1 MLPPCTVGS
10 PFPKRLFFVYNL
22 LSTVRAKIV
31 WVYNS
36 WRYRSLSV
44 RCCPVWG
51 KDIGIDLGTAT
62 VLIFIKDKGVVLREP
77 SVVAM
82 DQNSGKILAV
92 GDDAKLMLG
101 RTPGN
106 VVAVRPLKDGVI
118 ADYTMTEVMLRLF
131 IKKVTSGLERIMR
144 HRVMICVP
152 SGATDVERRA
162 VLEAALEIGA
172 KEAYLI
178 EEPMSAAIGAGLDI
192 AEPRGNLIVDIG
204 GGTTDVAVISLGGI
218 VVSESLRVGGDK
230 FDESIIRYVRKQF
243 NLAIGEQTA
252 EDLKVRIGTC
262 FPQHDE
268 DLSMAIRG
276 RDLIQGLPRQVTIT
290 SHDVAKAIEE
300 AIATII
306 NGIRRVM
313 ELTPPELA
321 ADIIDRGVILT
332 GGGALLRGLPEL
344 VTQQTE
350 IETIVAD
357 SPMECVA
364 LGTGKALQ
372 TLDKFKEAG
381 TVLSAIRKGGRRR

>member
-1 MLPPCTVGS
+1 M
-10 PFPKRLFFVYNL
+10 
-22 LSTVRAKIV
+22 
-31 WVYNS
+31 
-36 WRYRSLSV
+36 
-44 RCCPVWG
+44 WG

-131 IKKVTSGLERIMR
+131 IKKVTFGIERIIR

-162 VLEAALEIGA
+162 VLEAALEVGA

-178 EEPMSAAIGAGLDI
+178 EEPMSAAIGAGLEI

-230 FDESIIRYVRKQF
+230 FDEAIIRYVRKQF

-252 EDLKVRIGTC
+252 EDLKVKIGTC
-262 FPQHDE
+262 FPEQGE
-268 DLSMAIRG
+268 NLSLDIRG

-290 SHDVAKAIEE
+290 SADVAKAIEE
-300 AIATII
+300 SIGTIV
-306 NGIRRVM
+306 NGIRRVL

-321 ADIIDRGVILT
+321 ADIIDKGVILT

-350 IETIVAD
+350 IETVVAD

-372 TLDKFKEAG
+372 TLDKFKESG

>member
-1 MLPPCTVGS
+1 M
-10 PFPKRLFFVYNL
+10 
-22 LSTVRAKIV
+22 
-31 WVYNS
+31 
-36 WRYRSLSV
+36 
-44 RCCPVWG
+44 WG

-62 VLIFIKDKGVVLREP
+62 VLIFIRDKGVVLREP

-92 GDDAKLMLG
+92 GDDAKQMLG

-106 VVAVRPLKDGVI
+106 VTAVRPLKDGVI

-131 IKKVTSGLERIMR
+131 IRKVTAGIERIMR

-162 VLEAALEIGA
+162 VLEAVLEVGA

-192 AEPRGNLIVDIG
+192 AEPRGKLIVDIG

-230 FDESIIRYVRKQF
+230 FDEAITRYVRKQF

-252 EDLKVRIGTC
+252 EELKMRIGTC
-262 FPQHDE
+262 FPSAGEELFMD
-268 DLSMAIRG
+268 IRG
-276 RDLIQGLPRQVTIT
+276 RDLIHGLPRQITIT
-290 SHDVAKAIEE
+290 SSDVSKAIEE
-300 AIATII
+300 SIGTII
-306 NGIRRVM
+306 NGIRRVL

-332 GGGALLRGLPEL
+332 GGGALLRGLPQL

-372 TLDKFKEAG
+372 TLDKFRETG
-381 TVLSAIRKGGRRR
+381 TVLSAFRRGGRRR

>member
-1 MLPPCTVGS
+1 ML
-10 PFPKRLFFVYNL
+10 
-22 LSTVRAKIV
+22 
-31 WVYNS
+31 
-36 WRYRSLSV
+36 
-44 RCCPVWG
+44 G

-62 VLIFIKDKGVVLREP
+62 VLIFMKDKGVVLREP

-82 DQNSGKILAV
+82 DQNSGRILAV

-101 RTPGN
+101 KNPGN
-106 VVAVRPLKDGVI
+106 IVTVRPLKDGVI

-131 IKKVTSGLERIMR
+131 IKKVTTGLERIMR

-162 VLEAALEIGA
+162 VLEAALEVGA

-192 AEPRGNLIVDIG
+192 AEPRGNLVVDIG

-218 VVSESLRVGGDK
+218 VVSESMRVGGDR
-230 FDESIIRYVRKQF
+230 FDESIIRYVKRQF
-243 NLAIGEQTA
+243 NLAIGEQMA
-252 EDLKVRIGTC
+252 ENLKVKIGTC
-262 FPQHDE
+262 FPGISDE
-268 DLSMAIRG
+268 ISMDIRG

-290 SHDVAKAIEE
+290 STDVSKAIEE
-300 AIATII
+300 AIGLII
-306 NGIRRVM
+306 NGIRRVL

-381 TVLSAIRKGGRRR
+381 TVLSAIRRGGRRR

>member
-1 MLPPCTVGS
+1 
-10 PFPKRLFFVYNL
+10 
-22 LSTVRAKIV
+22 
-31 WVYNS
+31 
-36 WRYRSLSV
+36 
-44 RCCPVWG
+44 VWG

-82 DQNSGKILAV
+82 DENSGKILAV
-92 GDDAKLMLG
+92 GDDAKQMLG

-106 VVAVRPLKDGVI
+106 VKAVRPLKDGVI

-131 IKKVTSGLERIMR
+131 IRKVTVGIERIMR

-162 VLEAALEIGA
+162 VLEAALEVGA

-192 AEPRGNLIVDIG
+192 AEPRGNLVVDIG

-218 VVSESLRVGGDK
+218 VISESLRVGGDK
-230 FDESIIRYVRKQF
+230 FDEAIMRYVRKQF

-262 FPQHDE
+262 FPVAGE
-268 DLSMAIRG
+268 ELSMDIRG
-276 RDLIQGLPRQVTIT
+276 RDLIHGLPRQVTIT
-290 SHDVAKAIEE
+290 SSDVSKAIEE
-300 AIATII
+300 SIGTII
-306 NGIRRVM
+306 SGIRRVL

-321 ADIIDRGVILT
+321 ADIIDKGVILT
-332 GGGALLRGLPEL
+332 GGGALLRGLSQL
-344 VTQQTE
+344 VTHQTE
-350 IETIVAD
+350 IETVVAD

-372 TLDKFKEAG
+372 TLDKFRESG
-381 TVLSAIRKGGRRR
+381 TVLSAIRRGGRRR

>member
-1 MLPPCTVGS
+1 M
-10 PFPKRLFFVYNL
+10 
-22 LSTVRAKIV
+22 
-31 WVYNS
+31 
-36 WRYRSLSV
+36 
-44 RCCPVWG
+44 WG

-62 VLIFIKDKGVVLREP
+62 ALIFVKDKGVVLREP

-92 GDDAKLMLG
+92 GEDAKLMLG

-131 IKKVTSGLERIMR
+131 IKKVTSGFERIIH

-162 VLEAALEIGA
+162 VLEAALEAGA
-172 KEAYLI
+172 KDAYLI
-178 EEPMSAAIGAGLDI
+178 EEPMSAAIGAGLEI
-192 AEPRGNLIVDIG
+192 AEPRGNLILDVG

-230 FDESIIRYVRKQF
+230 FDEAIIRYVKRHF
-243 NLAIGEQTA
+243 DLAIGEQTA

-262 FPQHDE
+262 FPQSE
-268 DLSMAIRG
+268 ELSMEIRG
-276 RDLIQGLPRQVTIT
+276 RDLVRGLPRQVTIT
-290 SHDVAKAIEE
+290 SKDVAKAIEE
-300 AIATII
+300 SIGTII
-306 NGIRRVM
+306 GGIRRVL

-321 ADIIDRGVILT
+321 ADIIDRGIILT

-344 VTQQTE
+344 ITEQTE
-350 IETIVAD
+350 IDAIVAD
-357 SPMECVA
+357 SPLECVA

-372 TLDKFKEAG
+372 ALDKLKESG
-381 TVLSAIRKGGRRR
+381 TVLSAVRRGGRRR

>member
-1 MLPPCTVGS
+1 MWG
-10 PFPKRLFFVYNL
+10 
-22 LSTVRAKIV
+22 
-31 WVYNS
+31 
-36 WRYRSLSV
+36 
-44 RCCPVWG
+44 WG

-82 DQNSGKILAV
+82 DQHSGKILAV
-92 GDDAKLMLG
+92 GEDAKLMLG

-106 VVAVRPLKDGVI
+106 VIAVRPLKDGVI

-131 IKKVTSGLERIMR
+131 IKKVTAGLERIMH
-144 HRVMICVP
+144 HRIMICVP

-162 VLEAALEIGA
+162 VLEASLEIGA

-178 EEPMSAAIGAGLDI
+178 EEPMAAAIGAGLDI

-218 VVSESLRVGGDK
+218 VISESLRVGGDK
-230 FDESIIRYVRKQF
+230 LDEAIIRYVRRQF
-243 NLAIGEQTA
+243 NLAIGEQTS

-262 FPQHDE
+262 YPQDE
-268 DLSMAIRG
+268 EYSTDIRG
-276 RDLIQGLPRQVTIT
+276 RDLIQGLPRQVHIT
-290 SHDVAKAIEE
+290 SSDVAKAIEE
-300 AIATII
+300 SVGTII
-306 NGIRRVM
+306 GGIRRVL

-321 ADIIDRGVILT
+321 ADIIDRGVVLT
-332 GGGALLRGLPEL
+332 GGGALLKGLAEL
-344 VTQQTE
+344 ITRQTE
-350 IETIVAD
+350 INTVVAE

-372 TLDKFKEAG
+372 SLDKLKESG
-381 TVLSAIRKGGRRR
+381 TVLSAVRKGGRRR

>member
-1 MLPPCTVGS
+1 
-10 PFPKRLFFVYNL
+10 
-22 LSTVRAKIV
+22 
-31 WVYNS
+31 
-36 WRYRSLSV
+36 
-44 RCCPVWG
+44 VWG

-82 DQNSGKILAV
+82 DQNSGRILAV

-101 RTPGN
+101 KNPGN
-106 VVAVRPLKDGVI
+106 IVTVRPLKDGVI

-162 VLEAALEIGA
+162 VLEAALEVGA

-243 NLAIGEQTA
+243 NLAIGEQMS
-252 EDLKVRIGTC
+252 ESLKVRIGTC
-262 FPQHDE
+262 FPGIAE
-268 DLSMAIRG
+268 ELSMDIRG

-290 SHDVAKAIEE
+290 STDVAKAIEE
-300 AIATII
+300 SIGIII
-306 NGIRRVM
+306 NGIRRVL

-350 IETIVAD
+350 IETLVAE

-372 TLDKFKEAG
+372 TLDKFKESG
-381 TVLSAIRKGGRRR
+381 TILSAIRKGGRRR

>member
-1 MLPPCTVGS
+1 MKG
-10 PFPKRLFFVYNL
+10 
-22 LSTVRAKIV
+22 
-31 WVYNS
+31 
-36 WRYRSLSV
+36 
-44 RCCPVWG
+44 CCPVWG

-82 DQNSGKILAV
+82 DQNTGKILAV

-106 VVAVRPLKDGVI
+106 VTAVRPLKDGVI
-118 ADYTMTEVMLRLF
+118 ADYSMTEVMLRLF
-131 IKKVTSGLERIMR
+131 IKKVTAGIERIMR

-162 VLEAALEIGA
+162 VLEAALEVGA

-178 EEPMSAAIGAGLDI
+178 EEPMAAAIGAGLDI
-192 AEPRGNLIVDIG
+192 AEPHGNLIVDIG

-218 VVSESLRVGGDK
+218 VVAESLRVGGDK
-230 FDESIIRYVRKQF
+230 FDEAIIRYVRRQF

-262 FPQHDE
+262 FPKGD
-268 DLSMAIRG
+268 DLSVEIRG
-276 RDLIQGLPRQVTIT
+276 RDLIQGLPKQITIT
-290 SHDVAKAIEE
+290 SNDVAKAIEE
-300 AIATII
+300 SVGSII
-306 NGIRRVM
+306 GGIRSVL

-332 GGGALLRGLPEL
+332 GGGALLRGLPQLIME
-344 VTQQTE
+344 QTE
-350 IETIVAD
+350 IETVVAD
-357 SPMECVA
+357 CPMECVA

-372 TLDKFKEAG
+372 ELDKLKESG
-381 TVLSAIRKGGRRR
+381 TVLSAIRKGGRKR

>member
-1 MLPPCTVGS
+1 M
-10 PFPKRLFFVYNL
+10 
-22 LSTVRAKIV
+22 
-31 WVYNS
+31 
-36 WRYRSLSV
+36 
-44 RCCPVWG
+44 WG

-62 VLIFIKDKGVVLREP
+62 VLIFMKDKGVVLREP

-101 RTPGN
+101 KNPGN
-106 VVAVRPLKDGVI
+106 IVTVRPLKDGVI

-131 IKKVTSGLERIMR
+131 IKKVTTGLERIMR

-162 VLEAALEIGA
+162 VLEAALEVGA

-192 AEPRGNLIVDIG
+192 AEPRGNLVVDIG

-218 VVSESLRVGGDK
+218 VVSESLRVGGDR
-230 FDESIIRYVRKQF
+230 FDEAIIRYVRRQF
-243 NLAIGEQTA
+243 NLAIGEQMA
-252 EDLKVRIGTC
+252 ENLKVKIGTC
-262 FPQHDE
+262 LPEASD
-268 DLSMAIRG
+268 DLSMDIRG
-276 RDLIQGLPRQVTIT
+276 RDLIQGLPRQITIT
-290 SHDVAKAIEE
+290 SSDVCKAIEE
-300 AIATII
+300 AIGLII
-306 NGIRRVM
+306 NGIRRVL

-321 ADIIDRGVILT
+321 ADIIDKGVILT

-381 TVLSAIRKGGRRR
+381 TVLSAIRRGGRRR

>member
-1 MLPPCTVGS
+1 MEG
-10 PFPKRLFFVYNL
+10 
-22 LSTVRAKIV
+22 
-31 WVYNS
+31 
-36 WRYRSLSV
+36 
-44 RCCPVWG
+44 CCPVWG

-62 VLIFIKDKGVVLREP
+62 VLIFIKDKGVVLQEP

-92 GDDAKLMLG
+92 GSDAKLMIG
-101 RTPGN
+101 KVPGN

-131 IKKVTSGLERIMR
+131 IKKVTRGLERIVR

-162 VLEAALEIGA
+162 VLEAALEVGA

-178 EEPMSAAIGAGLDI
+178 EEPMSAAIGAGLEI
-192 AEPRGNLIVDIG
+192 AEPGGNLVVDIG

-218 VVSESLRVGGDK
+218 VVSKSMRVGGDK
-230 FDESIIRYVRKQF
+230 FDEAIMRYTRRQF

-252 EDLKVRIGTC
+252 EDLKVKIGTC
-262 FPQHDE
+262 FPLDE
-268 DLSMAIRG
+268 DIAMNIRG
-276 RDLIQGLPRQVTIT
+276 RDLLQGLPRQIT
-290 SHDVAKAIEE
+290 MTSADVMKAIEDS
-300 AIATII
+300 INSII
-306 NGIRRVM
+306 GGIREVL

-321 ADIIDRGVILT
+321 ADIIERGIVLT

-350 IETIVAD
+350 IETIVAE
-357 SPMECVA
+357 SPMECVV
-364 LGTGKALQ
+364 LGTGRTLE
-372 TLDKFKEAG
+372 TLDKFRESG
-381 TVLSAIRKGGRRR
+381 TVLSATRRGGRRR